1 MTTTDEDTIPDTLE
15 AFPSLYNESHLT
27 ELPSPRERGYTIE
40 KLEQGKLLF
49 SEVSTKA
56 YYEPREDST
65 LAEGL
70 PSDFFRTSVR
80 DIHSWACKHEIE
92 DFDVTLFACNKNDK
106 IRFELRVNP
115 NCFNRIREKHGK
127 AGPYVKDGWKE
138 SLHER
143 LMKLSDII
151 AEKTA
156 GVFLFCEKR
165 LRIIYLPWERKNLP
179 LPSTVDQLSD
189 ARLDDAQEDII
200 SFVTSQRRNNGF
212 TASYSMGGW
221 RKNKKQAHIKIRFP
235 GSDVLEEMRREAEAK
250 QRRKTLRRSDSHD
263 WRARS

>member
-1 MTTTDEDTIPDTLE
+1 MSHTSGDIQAIEPFPNMPSSPCESTTRSIT
-15 AFPSLYNESHLT
+15 
-27 ELPSPRERGYTIE
+27 RERGYT
-40 KLEQGKLLF
+40 LEYAKRGKVLF
-49 SEVSTKA
+49 SQVTPKA
-56 YYEPREDST
+56 YYEPDEDST
-65 LAEGL
+65 LARGL
-70 PSDFFRTSVR
+70 RKDFFSTSVR
-80 DIHSWACKHEIE
+80 DIHAWANKHAVE
-92 DFDVTLFACNKNDK
+92 DFDVTLFACSEMDT
-106 IRFELRVNP
+106 IRFEVRVNSS
-115 NCFNRIREKHGK
+115 CFNRIREKQGK
-127 AGPYVKDGWKE
+127 FGPYVEDDWKE
-138 SLHER
+138 KMHER
-143 LMKLSDII
+143 LMKLSDVI
-151 AEKTA
+151 ADKTA

-165 LRIIYLPWERKNLP
+165 LRIIYLPREGKNIP

-250 QRRKTLRRSDSHD
+250 QRKKKFRRSDSHD